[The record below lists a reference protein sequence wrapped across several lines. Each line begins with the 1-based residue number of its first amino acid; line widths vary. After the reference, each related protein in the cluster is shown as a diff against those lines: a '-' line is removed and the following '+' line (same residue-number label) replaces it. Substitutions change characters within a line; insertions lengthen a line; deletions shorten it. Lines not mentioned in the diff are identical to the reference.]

1 MNHLNFSVDRQSCYM
16 VRADE
21 LYNEV
26 TQDASGKGASQ
37 GMFIGCFLDA
47 ATGII
52 TFTCEGKVTSHRFKM
67 EPETK
72 LFPAIFVEATSKE
85 ILQIELGRT
94 PTSLPLSAA
103 VLQNSARHVIPQFPP
118 RLKVSYRGSKVCLI
132 AVMQSCEWQLL

>member
-1 MNHLNFSVDRQSCYM
+1 MFYFSVDRQSCYM

-52 TFTCEGKVTSHRFKM
+52 SFTCEGK
-67 EPETK
+67 ETK
-72 LFPAIFVEATSKE
+72 YKF
-85 ILQIELGRT
+85 
-94 PTSLPLSAA
+94 
-103 VLQNSARHVIPQFPP
+103 
-118 RLKVSYRGSKVCLI
+118 KVCTFLCGFHNI
-132 AVMQSCEWQLL
+132 